1 MLEMSMRDIRGWR
14 TAATVGALG
23 VLATLGACTT
33 GTKQTA
39 KVPLIQA
46 PSNCVDFNFRIY
58 FEPKSDAI
66 TPQASKLIDLAQHR
80 AVGCNVTGVVVVGLA
95 DAAGTPISSLELSK
109 HRADAVTD
117 ALSKRGFTNVEF
129 HIAALGQTGATT
141 DEGDARP
148 VRRRVDVSVHLSGPS
163 GALAN

>member
-1 MLEMSMRDIRGWR
+1 MGVRDNRGWR
-14 TAATVGALG
+14 TLATISAMGALA
-23 VLATLGACTT
+23 VLGGCET
-33 GTKQTA
+33 GSKQTA

-46 PSNCVDFNFRIY
+46 PTSCVDFNFRIY

-66 TPQASKLIDLAQHR
+66 TPQAAKLIDLAQHR

-95 DAAGTPISSLELSK
+95 DAAGSPTTSLELSK

-129 HIAALGQTGATT
+129 KIAALGQTGATT
-141 DEGDARP
+141 EEGDAKP
-148 VRRRVDVSVHLSGPS
+148 VRRRVDVSVHLGGQAPS
-163 GALAN
+163 SH